1 MQLMGNARTPLAE
14 NSWSHLEA
22 TRQTSLGTLWIF
34 PLNAREIYYL
44 DPQITAKTE
53 PSLSQLD
60 TKVQV
65 HKLHRWNRIYT
76 ELIMKNRS
84 ALPWIAVGLTFLLL
98 ADCKKADPYK
108 VLGVD
113 RSASQREIQKAFH
126 KLSLQYHPDKNKNK
140 GAQEK
145 FAEINNGMATSSFVT
160 LNTYDILS
168 DEQKRK
174 NYDLYGDEK
183 GTPGFEA
190 GDPGNEGGY
199 RSYFTSGGPG
209 QSGFSFRPG
218 DWQNMGGGQDG
229 SRSFSFSFGGPASGK
244 QSSFGFGFDD
254 IFSNFFS
261 GGGGGDAGGKF
272 SGSHRSSRSQYG
284 NRHSSKSIPSVNS
297 QIYRKEIVDGGMTW
311 LLLVY
316 TPNLQ
321 GIQYYESVA
330 EEVATSLQGALKVGT
345 LNCESEKSLCKEL
358 GVYPRR
364 EPRFYIYS
372 FGSSGKGSL
381 VEYDGDLEVK
391 SLKSISQE
399 HLPRISKRVNL
410 NNLNV
415 ASGGGSLPKVLLLS
429 TKKNTPVIWRAL
441 SGLYRKRFIFY
452 DAEVRD
458 VSDSSVREL
467 GIDSLP
473 AIVGWL
479 SNGEKQVIKSGISVK
494 DMNSAIQDLS
504 KLLDNFEK
512 KNKKAASKKDQTESG
527 ERNIPLL
534 TASNF
539 NEICDEKVPVCL
551 IGVFRSSITKDK
563 LQKILQ
569 SVSQKSFSR
578 RLSSNSGPR
587 DSVAYA
593 LLDASKHQS
602 FLNTF
607 DKSGF
612 KSSDMLLLAYKPK
625 RGTYATSRDKITE
638 ETAERFI
645 SSVLN
650 GDVQF
655 SKTRQK
661 PNLK

>member
-1 MQLMGNARTPLAE
+1 
-14 NSWSHLEA
+14 
-22 TRQTSLGTLWIF
+22 
-34 PLNAREIYYL
+34 
-44 DPQITAKTE
+44 
-53 PSLSQLD
+53 
-60 TKVQV
+60 
-65 HKLHRWNRIYT
+65 
-76 ELIMKNRS
+76 MKNRS

-98 ADCKKADPYK
+98 ADCKKSDPYK

-145 FAEINNGMATSSFVT
+145 FAEINNA
-160 LNTYDILS
+160 YDILS

-183 GTPGFEA
+183 GTPGFGA

-199 RSYFTSGGPG
+199 RSYFTSGGSG
-209 QSGFSFRPG
+209 QSGFNFRPG
-218 DWQNMGGGQDG
+218 DWQNMGGQDG

-254 IFSNFFS
+254 IFSNFF
-261 GGGGGDAGGKF
+261 GGGGDAGGTRGNGGKF
-272 SGSHRSSRSQYG
+272 FGSHGSSRSQYG
-284 NRHSSKSIPSVNS
+284 NRHSSNSIPSVNS
-297 QIYRKEIVDGGMTW
+297 HIYKKEVVDGGMTW

-321 GIQYYESVA
+321 GVEYYESVA
-330 EEVATSLQGALKVGT
+330 EEVATSLHGALKVGT

-372 FGSSGKGSL
+372 LGSSGKGLL
-381 VEYDGDLEVK
+381 VEYDGGLEVK
-391 SLKSISQE
+391 SLKSFSQE

-410 NNLNV
+410 NNLKV
-415 ASGGGSLPKVLLLS
+415 ASEGGSLPKVLLLS
-429 TKKNTPVIWRAL
+429 TKKNTPVIWRTL
-441 SGLYRKRFIFY
+441 SGLYHKRFIFY
-452 DAEVRD
+452 DTEVRD

-467 GIDSLP
+467 DIDSLP
-473 AIVGWL
+473 AIIGWL
-479 SNGEKQVIKSGISVK
+479 SSGEKQVIKSGISVK

-539 NEICDEKVPVCL
+539 NDICDEKVPVCL

-612 KSSDMLLLAYKPK
+612 KSGFKSADMLLLAYKPK
-625 RGTYATSRDKITE
+625 RGTYATSREKITE